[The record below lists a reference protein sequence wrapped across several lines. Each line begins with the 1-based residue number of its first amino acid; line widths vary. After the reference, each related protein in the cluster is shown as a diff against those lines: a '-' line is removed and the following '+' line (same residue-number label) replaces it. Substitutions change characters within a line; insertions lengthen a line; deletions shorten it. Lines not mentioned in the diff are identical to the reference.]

1 MRTND
6 KLALQSFALGIVF
19 TIVLY
24 WVMGEY
30 IGFSLPW
37 WGYLLFWLF
46 VSGTLL
52 QEFRQD
58 TVNEKTLDKLDD

>member
-6 KLALQSFALGIVF
+6 KLALQSFALA
-19 TIVLY
+19 IVLY